1 MARMVKKRDGSK
13 QEFIQ
18 EKIVVSA
25 IKSGASAEVARR
37 IAKEV
42 ESELSQE
49 ASTSDIRRNVLAKL
63 ARENKEWEEDWRMY
77 DRAVKRRME

>member
-1 MARMVKKRDGSK
+1 MARMVTKRDGSK

-25 IKSGASAEVARR
+25 IKSGASPDVARR

-42 ESELSQE
+42 ETELSQE
-49 ASTSDIRRNVLAKL
+49 GSTMDIRRNVLEKL
-63 ARENKEWEEDWRMY
+63 GRTNRQWEQDWRMY
-77 DRAVKRRME
+77 DRAVKRRPE